1 MRAYRVGGAYV
12 GLLVEGNEVRSTK
25 AYIVIPEYTD
35 EPLIS
40 DQLASELGIVIED
53 SAKGLWRLRGESL
66 VRRSEEPTPL

>member
-1 MRAYRVGGAYV
+1 V

-25 AYIVIPEYTD
+25 AYIVIFECAD

-53 SAKGLWRLRGESL
+53 PAKGL
-66 VRRSEEPTPL
+66 